1 MFVYVFVCSP
11 FTLSTNSIRSMGIS
25 GDIGNSLGMLGGGDV
40 TANGHNQQP
49 ELSKIRNL
57 SNAFPTLSLKDL
69 SLLGVIGGGGFGQ
82 VWKGTWGGTPV
93 AVKML
98 NNLMLPTNGSAALP
112 EQVQLLNAFEE
123 EVTMLA
129 QLRHPN
135 ICLFL
140 GVCLEPPHRAI
151 VTELVSR
158 GSLWDC
164 LRIPGLFQVRFGVG
178 WCRVVRCLFPWIHC
192 TSCTPC
198 STFLVLLFLHLFM

>member
-164 LRIPGLFQVRFGVG
+164 LRIPQLFQVRFGV
-178 WCRVVRCLFPWIHC
+178 V
-192 TSCTPC
+192 
-198 STFLVLLFLHLFM
+198 